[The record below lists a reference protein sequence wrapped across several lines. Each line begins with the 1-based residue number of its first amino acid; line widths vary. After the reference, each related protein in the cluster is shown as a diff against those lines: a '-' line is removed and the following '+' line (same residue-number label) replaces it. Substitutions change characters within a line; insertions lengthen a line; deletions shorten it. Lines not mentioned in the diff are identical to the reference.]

1 MRPTKMKGKVK
12 KPEVNILPVPFI
24 IKQTFKN
31 GNRLPPL
38 PSFDPDQ
45 VGDLPE
51 IQFFSLYAFIKTP
64 KEIGGLPL
72 LGIFLPTKD
81 SKKWEE
87 IPFKPFVF
95 KWKEI

>member
-1 MRPTKMKGKVK
+1 MRPTKMKREVK
-12 KPEVNILPVPFI
+12 KPEVHILPIPFI
-24 IKQTFKN
+24 IKQTFQ
-31 GNRLPPL
+31 NRDRFPSLPPL
-38 PSFDPDQ
+38 DPDQ

-64 KEIGGLPL
+64 KEIGGLPF

-81 SKKWEE
+81 TKQWEE
-87 IPFKPFVF
+87 VPFKPFVF